1 MYLCSVFYLVSV
13 PRVPLYTSYT
23 SYKPAHKLVLELCIF
38 ETVVKDLFTIL
49 LKTLQL
55 FCKNLSLALEVMLA
69 AKSNTGSK
77 NINEP
82 LVQP

>member
-1 MYLCSVFYLVSV
+1 MYLSSVVNVVSV
-13 PRVPLYTSYT
+13 PRVLLYPSYT

-38 ETVVKDLFTIL
+38 VTVVKDLFTIL

-55 FCKNLSLALEVMLA
+55 FCKNLSLALEVMLV